1 MTFAAG
7 FFGVF
12 AISMFIGLVFLI
24 VAAWCK
30 DRTGRSQRGPEIL
43 SLRVDILADE
53 DILSS
58 IRERCRYGRFPFLF
72 G

>member
-7 FFGVF
+7 FFGIFGVS
-12 AISMFIGLVFLI
+12 IFIGLIFLI
-24 VAAWCK
+24 IAAWRK
-30 DRTGRSQRGPEIL
+30 DRGGRSQRAPEIL
-43 SLRVDILADE
+43 SLKLDIEE

-58 IRERCRYGRFPFLF
+58 IRERCRYGRFPFLL